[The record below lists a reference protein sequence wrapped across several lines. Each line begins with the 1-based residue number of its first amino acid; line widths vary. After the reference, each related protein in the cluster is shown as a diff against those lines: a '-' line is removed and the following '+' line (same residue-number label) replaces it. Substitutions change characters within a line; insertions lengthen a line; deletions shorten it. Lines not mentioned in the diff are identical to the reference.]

1 MGVDKNNVRFV
12 IHYGI
17 PSSIEN
23 YLQEAGRAGRDSQDS
38 TCIILYNSEDINANL
53 QLNKSGEVKQKEILL
68 LWSTIKRNF

>member
-38 TCIILYNSEDINANL
+38 DCIILYNSEDINANL
-53 QLNKSGEVKQKEILL
+53 QLNKSGEVKQKEILS
-68 LWSTIKRNF
+68 LWATIKRNF